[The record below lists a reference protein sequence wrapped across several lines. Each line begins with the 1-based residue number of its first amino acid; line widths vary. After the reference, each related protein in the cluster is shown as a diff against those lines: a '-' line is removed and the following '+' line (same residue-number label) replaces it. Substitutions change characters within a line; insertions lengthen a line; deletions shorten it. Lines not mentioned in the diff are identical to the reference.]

1 VKQLLEQTSCVCLA
15 SDIWSGLAKEDY
27 ISVVFHFVTDD
38 WELEK
43 CIVGMRL
50 IDCSYTGV
58 NITERILQVI
68 FEYNVNFKVFSIT
81 LDNASTMNEF
91 VVVYD
96 NDLEYGCS
104 RD

>member
-1 VKQLLEQTSCVCLA
+1 MNS
-15 SDIWSGLAKEDY
+15 
-27 ISVVFHFVTDD
+27 
-38 WELEK
+38 
-43 CIVGMRL
+43 
-50 IDCSYTGV
+50 
-58 NITERILQVI
+58 
-68 FEYNVNFKVFSIT
+68 KVFSIT